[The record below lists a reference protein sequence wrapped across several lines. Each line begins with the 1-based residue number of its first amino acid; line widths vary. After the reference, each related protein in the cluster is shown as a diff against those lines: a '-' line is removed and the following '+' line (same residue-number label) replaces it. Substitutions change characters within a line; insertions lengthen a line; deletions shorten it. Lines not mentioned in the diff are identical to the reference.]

1 MVQNEVYNCEV
12 RPDTD
17 PYGNARKV
25 DEMDLKDLFSGR
37 LRKIFSQV
45 QIDSVDRLIR
55 ESDLATERKLEEER
69 KAKGPAVAALAAAQ
83 VASDVEKRAKE
94 AEALFRITKA
104 AAKAATRR
112 AKHYR
117 KEAAK
122 AASRASAAEVDAAAK
137 AAGSIRVSQDAAVDE
152 AQAIFSSNRESPDL

>member
-1 MVQNEVYNCEV
+1 MALINSLSDV
-12 RPDTD
+12 
-17 PYGNARKV
+17 
-25 DEMDLKDLFSGR
+25 LKR
-37 LRKIFSQV
+37 LLSKDQV
-45 QIDSVDRLIR
+45 DSVDRLIR

-94 AEALFRITKA
+94 AEALFKIAKA

-117 KEAAK
+117 KEASK

-137 AAGSIRVSQDAAVDE
+137 AAEAIRVSQDAAVDE
-152 AQAIFSSNRESPDL
+152 AQAIISSHQKNPEV

>member
-1 MVQNEVYNCEV
+1 MALITSLLDV
-12 RPDTD
+12 
-17 PYGNARKV
+17 
-25 DEMDLKDLFSGR
+25 LKR
-37 LRKIFSQV
+37 LLPKD

-55 ESDLATERKLEEER
+55 ESDLATERSLEEER

-94 AEALFRITKA
+94 AEALSKIAKA
-104 AAKAATRR
+104 AAKAATKR

-117 KEAAK
+117 KEASK

-137 AAGSIRVSQDAAVDE
+137 AAEAIRVSQTAAVDE
-152 AQAIFSSNRESPDL
+152 AQAIISSRQKNPEP

>member
-1 MVQNEVYNCEV
+1 MALIN
-12 RPDTD
+12 PLSD
-17 PYGNARKV
+17 A
-25 DEMDLKDLFSGR
+25 LKR
-37 LRKIFSQV
+37 LLSKDQV
-45 QIDSVDRLIR
+45 DSVDRLIR

-94 AEALFRITKA
+94 AGALFKIAKA
-104 AAKAATRR
+104 AAKAAKRR

-117 KEAAK
+117 KEASK

-137 AAGSIRVSQDAAVDE
+137 AAEAIRVSQDAAVDE
-152 AQAIFSSNRESPDL
+152 AQAIISSNQKSQDG

>member
-1 MVQNEVYNCEV
+1 MALITSLSDV
-12 RPDTD
+12 
-17 PYGNARKV
+17 
-25 DEMDLKDLFSGR
+25 LKR
-37 LRKIFSQV
+37 LLSKE

-69 KAKGPAVAALAAAQ
+69 TAKGPAVAALAAAQ

-94 AEALFRITKA
+94 AEALSKIAKA
-104 AAKAATRR
+104 AAKAATKR

-117 KEAAK
+117 KVASK

-137 AAGSIRVSQDAAVDE
+137 AAETIRESQTAAVEE
-152 AQAIFSSNRESPDL
+152 AQAIISRHQKNPEP

>member
-1 MVQNEVYNCEV
+1 MALIN
-12 RPDTD
+12 PLSD
-17 PYGNARKV
+17 A
-25 DEMDLKDLFSGR
+25 LKR
-37 LRKIFSQV
+37 LLSKDQV
-45 QIDSVDRLIR
+45 DSVDRLIR

-94 AEALFRITKA
+94 AGALFKIAKA
-104 AAKAATRR
+104 AAKAAKRR

-117 KEAAK
+117 KEASK

-137 AAGSIRVSQDAAVDE
+137 AAEAIRVSQDAAVDE
-152 AQAIFSSNRESPDL
+152 AQAIISSNQKSQDD